1 MQNDAYENDMEFQ
14 NYEISSMPYESSQRQ
29 RPPFPPTADDNMP
42 PIGSFPPGFNYPGG
56 GFNPPGFNPPG
67 GGFNPQK
74 GNYNQPGMPKSPP
87 PNYVPNKNDGGV
99 QSFSQGQYGPET
111 KAVSSNSIRFCLYKY
126 TYIWEVNG
134 RSYWAFLLN
143 VDRISVSGFRWL
155 RRRWVYFGVDLR
167 RIDSFVCYNRSAI
180 EDECESCNN
189 FRQDDISLLSSK
201 KEYSLNG
208 TRDVYTQTL
217 TSVDIPEIKE
227 DWLTQTES
235 YIDNNSIN
243 SDVPCLKSRNTGY
256 RITLEVTYPSSY
268 DKVIKN
274 KINELASEA
283 SNDAYKIL
291 SSTRHSEG
299 YSNPLETF
307 NSSISLIP
315 EALNTFSESFNSK
328 LKLLDPSIDNH
339 DDITYSIREEKAH
352 DNWKSHFY
360 NNLLF

>member
-1 MQNDAYENDMEFQ
+1 MLNTPNDIYENNIEFQ
-14 NYEISSMPYESSQRQ
+14 NSEIPSIPYESFQRQ
-29 RPPFPPTADDNMP
+29 RPPFPPKSDGKIP
-42 PIGSFPPGFNYPGG
+42 PMGNFPPGFNYPGG
-56 GFNPPGFNPPG
+56 GFNPPGFNYPE
-67 GGFNPQK
+67 

-87 PNYVPNKNDGGV
+87 PNYTPNKNDGGV
-99 QSFSQGQYGPET
+99 QSFSQGQYGPGT

-143 VDRISVSGFRWL
+143 VDRVSVSGFRWL
-155 RRRWVYFGVDLR
+155 GRRWVYFGVDLR

-180 EDECESCNN
+180 VDDCDNCNN

-217 TSVDIPEIKE
+217 VSLDIPDIKE
-227 DWLTQTES
+227 YSLTQPIG
-235 YIDNNSIN
+235 YVDDNSIN
-243 SDVPCLKSRNTGY
+243 TEVPCLKARNIGY
-256 RITLEVTYPSSY
+256 RITLEVTYPSNY

-274 KINELASEA
+274 KINEFANEA

-299 YSNPLETF
+299 YPNPLETY
-307 NSSISLIP
+307 NLSLSLIP
-315 EALNTFSESFNSK
+315 EALNTFSDSFNSK
-328 LKLLDPSIDNH
+328 LKLLTPSIDNH
-339 DDITYSIREEKAH
+339 NDISYSIREEK
-352 DNWKSHFY
+352 DNATWKSSFY
-360 NNLLF
+360 NHSLL